1 MVKVVDVEISLDNFK
16 RAFNRT
22 PTQEEIG
29 MMMRLKARNHE
40 KQPFRGN
47 MHASMNRRNEF
58 QKAAQDS
65 ARERSLKDNVIITKQ
80 VWSINCLLG
89 NGLNK
94 DQIIDALLLTEQMYD
109 RALARYNLPRKGL
122 TKRFKHEKRS
132 SII

>member
-1 MVKVVDVEISLDNFK
+1 MVKIVDVEISLDNFK
-16 RAFNRT
+16 RAFNRI

-29 MMMRLKARNHE
+29 IMMRLKAHNHE
-40 KQPFRGN
+40 RQPSNGK
-47 MHASMNRRNEF
+47 MHISMNRRCDF
-58 QKAAQDS
+58 QKAAQES
-65 ARERSLKDNVIITKQ
+65 ARGRSLKDNVVITKQ